1 MKGKL
6 HSFELPYFL
15 VKYNFGTWQDIL
27 YAWERQE
34 MHAGV
39 GLECL
44 EKKDCLEELGLDRRI
59 IFKCI
64 LETRITY
71 VDSSGS

>member
-1 MKGKL
+1 
-6 HSFELPYFL
+6 
-15 VKYNFGTWQDIL
+15 
-27 YAWERQE
+27 